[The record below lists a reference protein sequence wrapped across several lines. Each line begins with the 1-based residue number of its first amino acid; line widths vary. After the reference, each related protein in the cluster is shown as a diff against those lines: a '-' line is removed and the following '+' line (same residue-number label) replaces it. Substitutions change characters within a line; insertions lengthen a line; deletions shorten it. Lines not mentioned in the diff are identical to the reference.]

1 MSALLPVNA
10 GFSLRLTL
18 NKFVLRTDGKLKDSL
33 GQEDQSDN
41 YIRWYGKRHLQFPTQ
56 VSPTD
61 DAVISYARVLVFH
74 PRPLSPVYNELK

>member
-18 NKFVLRTDGKLKDSL
+18 NKFALRTDGKLKYDL

-41 YIRWYGKRHLQFPTQ
+41 
-56 VSPTD
+56 
-61 DAVISYARVLVFH
+61 
-74 PRPLSPVYNELK
+74 

>member
-18 NKFVLRTDGKLKDSL
+18 NKFVFRTDGKLKKDSL

-41 YIRWYGKRHLQFPTQ
+41 
-56 VSPTD
+56 
-61 DAVISYARVLVFH
+61 
-74 PRPLSPVYNELK
+74 